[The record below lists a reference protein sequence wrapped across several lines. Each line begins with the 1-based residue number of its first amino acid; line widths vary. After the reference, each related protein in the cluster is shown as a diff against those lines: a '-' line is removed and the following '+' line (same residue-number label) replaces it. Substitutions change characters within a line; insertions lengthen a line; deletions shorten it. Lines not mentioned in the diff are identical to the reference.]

1 MLEQIQPFCD
11 AGLFLVPIPP
21 VNNKPTKAPIA
32 RGWNLPRIASNP
44 SGYSANAKDFANCQG
59 FNFGL
64 YHGASNTL
72 ALDLDDVTLAR
83 KIFDELTD
91 LQLLDWLE
99 SDQRAEVKS
108 PKANRG
114 KLLFKLPKDC
124 AYASLKQ
131 YKIPNGLSENGKP
144 KTKVVFELRCGG
156 CQDVIYG
163 QHPEGGEYQFFGNP
177 AAIPDAPDVLLNM
190 LQYWNNWKLCFD
202 SVLGIESAP
211 PKIATRPLQPYENL
225 SGSRDP
231 IYEFNQ
237 SFSVADVLI
246 RNGYEPVGG
255 DRFIRPGSASGAP
268 GAVIMRN
275 CKDGVER
282 VYSHGGDV
290 LNDGHAHDAFDIYRL
305 LECGGEW

>member
-1 MLEQIQPFCD
+1 MLEDIRRFCE
-11 AGLFLVPIPP
+11 AGLFLVPIPSDDG
-21 VNNKPTKAPIA
+21 KPTKRP
-32 RGWNLPRIASNP
+32 RFKGWNLPKSESNRG
-44 SGYSANAKDFANCQG
+44 GYSANADDFINCHG

-64 YHGASNTL
+64 YHGESNTL

-91 LQLLDWLE
+91 FQLLDWLE

-114 KLLFKLPKDC
+114 KLLFKLPRDC
-124 AYASLKQ
+124 DYASLKQ
-131 YKIPNGLSENGKP
+131 YKISNGLSENGKP

-177 AAIPDAPDVLLNM
+177 AAIPEAPDVLLNM
-190 LQYWNNWKLCFD
+190 LQHWHDWKLCFD

-211 PKIATRPLQPYENL
+211 PKTAPRPPQQHKNL
-225 SGSRDP
+225 LGMRDP
-231 IYEFNQ
+231 IQEFNE
-237 SFSVADVLI
+237 SFSVEDVLI
-246 RNGYEPVGG
+246 RNGYEPVGR
-255 DRFIRPGSASGAP
+255 DRFIRPGSTSGAP

-275 CKDGVER
+275 CSDGVER

-290 LNDGHAHDAFDIYRL
+290 LNDGHAHDAFDVYRL